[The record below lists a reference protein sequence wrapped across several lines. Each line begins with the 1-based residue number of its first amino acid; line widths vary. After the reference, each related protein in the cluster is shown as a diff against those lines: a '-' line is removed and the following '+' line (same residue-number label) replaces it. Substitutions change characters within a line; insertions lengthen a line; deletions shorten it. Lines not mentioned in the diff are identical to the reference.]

1 MLFITRHYYCQC
13 ALFHLFSAH
22 SNQITIIMTNM
33 NPDTAICKEVAE
45 ND

>member
-1 MLFITRHYYCQC
+1 MLFITRHYYC
-13 ALFHLFSAH
+13 ALFHRFSAH
-22 SNQITIIMTNM
+22 SNQMIIIMTNM